1 MKAKER
7 VFNNVTEQRRKTM
20 SKIRGKNTTIAV
32 SYTHLMLMKTVNIR
46 DMMYTSRTES
56 VKISV

>member
-20 SKIRGKNTTIAV
+20 SKIRGKNTTIEVTLQKALWAKV
-32 SYTHLMLMKTVNIR
+32 YRYLRIKASKYRHH
-46 DMMYTSRTES
+46 S
-56 VKISV
+56 IST

>member
-20 SKIRGKNTTIAV
+20 SKIRGKNTTIEVTISKGPAALSMPDV
-32 SYTHLMLMKTVNIR
+32 KMQ
-46 DMMYTSRTES
+46 MYHIH
-56 VKISV
+56 KA

>member
-20 SKIRGKNTTIAV
+20 SKIRGKNTTIEVTLQKALWAKGYRYLRIKA
-32 SYTHLMLMKTVNIR
+32 SKDRHR
-46 DMMYTSRTES
+46 F
-56 VKISV
+56 IST

>member
-20 SKIRGKNTTIAV
+20 SKIRGKNTTIEVTLQKALWQKDIV
-32 SYTHLMLMKTVNIR
+32 IERIIKSFRGHQIFA
-46 DMMYTSRTES
+46 
-56 VKISV
+56 

>member
-20 SKIRGKNTTIAV
+20 SKIRGKNTTIEVTLQKALWAKRYRYLRIKA
-32 SYTHLMLMKTVNIR
+32 SKYRHH
-46 DMMYTSRTES
+46 S
-56 VKISV
+56 IST

>member
-20 SKIRGKNTTIAV
+20 SKIRGKNTTIEV
-32 SYTHLMLMKTVNIR
+32 TFPWKRLG
-46 DMMYTSRTES
+46 S
-56 VKISV
+56 VKGKSGKRK

>member
-20 SKIRGKNTTIAV
+20 SKIRGKNTTIEVTLQKALWAKGYRYLRIKA
-32 SYTHLMLMKTVNIR
+32 SKYRHH
-46 DMMYTSRTES
+46 S
-56 VKISV
+56 IST